1 MMSYFTR
8 IIFVSR
14 LVGVIVLM
22 VCVTSLLGSLATPV
36 AQADDPI
43 LPPDSDLDGLADT
56 VELQGWVNERVND
69 QGVAPYRTDP
79 YDADSDDDGLT
90 DGEEKLYNTDPLDAR
105 NPGIYTIYE
114 DHFETSE
121 YVFAWTPVARSGRYR
136 PYGHRMIGLNT
147 LVIRRGTT
155 FTVGGPALVNGYP
168 VSLSWGDALKNPGV
182 LTALTISSRNPC
194 GDKCNSWT
202 VTVPSGGTVGK
213 YKLTASNGQ
222 GWTDTLIVD
231 VIFEMPTGL
240 TSAQVDNFLYDGD
253 RNNKRDETGIWFYGN
268 GTDPDQ
274 DLKIRLYSSSYDL
287 SQYAAYIFDGVE
299 AVRYYGKTASQYP
312 SAIQVIHG
320 LKTTWDASDRLTRQS
335 DAFTCFAYPL
345 TARYSAWNTLFPSAS
360 NMNNQCSNIAG
371 LVTSLHR
378 SVGIP
383 ARMVAVDHRGSN
395 FDTSAEIWTRSG
407 TSGSYD
413 WYTTRAFVANEGDP
427 NNLGYCTQTNVANG
441 YYPRVSRAEWG
452 RTRYKP
458 YYKVWPSRGSS
469 SNGSEWMMVTA
480 NENWV
485 ADDLVS
491 GIDYKWVVWDKY
503 NVVRQDWFETLAMP
517 YWNTYYR
524 VDREPVDLGEPEI
537 NNPPAWNQPAPS
549 DWLPTVPPG
558 TPTLNPIAN
567 SDGDGSY
574 IVNWT
579 NATEAQYYQL
589 EEDDNLNFTS
599 PTTRYYG
606 GSKTKSITG
615 QPAGTWYYR
624 VRAENNAGTSADW
637 SNIQSVTVNIG
648 GASLLAAEADSPQL
662 MTLQMVDEPATDS
675 LKVRLGEVVNEY
687 GLDENNDGQFE
698 SLVLQVEVEALQA
711 GSYWIQG
718 QLGTDNPV
726 AAPSGGIIA
735 IDEFPVKLE
744 QGRQLVNLLFDGLSL
759 SRNRIDG
766 PYQLMYLLV
775 TDVDN
780 PTPLDFANDAIASK
794 NNSYTTAAYKFNN
807 FKTPDAMFARSFND
821 RAIDLNQDG
830 FAEALEIE
838 VNLDIYRPGSYTVV
852 GELYD
857 STGLFLGEST
867 WNGTDN
873 RATLRFDQIEGF
885 SGPFELR
892 NLRLGRN
899 DGRAMD
905 ELERAYT
912 TQYVTQIQPV
922 SGFTTLPSL
931 KRGDLETMGVG
942 ITATTYLAVPLD
954 TNANGKYDALQIKVG
969 IQVVTPNNYQLEG
982 WLVDEQGELVSWTQT
997 GPVNLAGGNHELTLS
1012 YDGRTLADYMK
1023 THGQTMQKFTLV
1035 ALKLYTGPLK
1045 WNEIKDEV
1053 DVAFTTG
1060 SYRLEQFESPAKNKV
1075 VFEDYM
1081 EQADSQWTN
1090 VQSPWEIAPNRAFF
1104 SPTQAWRG
1112 ANANAVL
1119 DTVIN
1124 LSNTLQPVLKLRT
1137 YYRFNGDG
1145 VGYIKVSNNGAD
1157 WQTLATLNDDLYSW
1171 KTRIID
1177 LSAFANQPALTLRF
1191 ELVSAGGSTD
1201 DFWYIDDVLVA
1212 AKVYDTDND
1221 GLPDYDEAIR
1231 GTDPNNPDTDG
1242 DGLPDGWEVDHNLNP
1257 LDPTGDNG
1265 ALGDPDHDGLNNIT
1279 EYNLGTDPRN
1289 PDTDGDGLL
1298 DGWEVQ
1304 HGFDPLDPT
1313 GDNGASGDP
1322 DGDGLDNGGEQQLG
1336 TDPNDPDTDD
1346 DGLIDSVDPEPGRA
1360 LKRLYLPL
1368 IVK

>member
-1 MMSYFTR
+1 MG
-8 IIFVSR
+8 IGI
-14 LVGVIVLM
+14 LPLPEP
-22 VCVTSLLGSLATPV
+22 LATPV
-36 AQADDPI
+36 IQADGPI

-69 QGVAPYRTDP
+69 QGGGVPYVTDP

-90 DGEEKLYNTDPLDAR
+90 DGEEKLYNTNPLDTK
-105 NPGIYTIYE
+105 NPGIYTVYE
-114 DHFETSE
+114 DRFETSE
-121 YVFAWTPVARSGRYR
+121 YSFAWTPVARSRLYR

-155 FTVGGPALVNGYP
+155 FTVGGPRIVDDAP
-168 VSLSWGDALKNPGV
+168 VTLNWADGLKNPGV
-182 LTALTISSRNPC
+182 LSPLTIGQSNPC
-194 GDKCNSWT
+194 GDQCNSWN
-202 VTVPSGGTVGK
+202 VTVPSDSTVGK

-240 TSAQVDNFLYDGD
+240 TPAQVDNFLYDGD

-268 GTDPDQ
+268 GADPDQ
-274 DLKIRLYSSSYDL
+274 DLKIRLYASSYDL
-287 SQYAAYIFDGVE
+287 SQYAAFIFDGAE

-312 SAIQVIHG
+312 SAIQAVHG
-320 LKTTWDASDRLTRQS
+320 VRTTWDASDRLTKQA

-345 TARYSAWNTLFPSAS
+345 TPRYSAWNTLFPSAS

-383 ARMVAVDHRGSN
+383 ARLVAVDHRSSN
-395 FDTSAEIWTRSG
+395 FDTSAEVWTRS
-407 TSGSYD
+407 SSSNSYD
-413 WYTTRAFVANEGDP
+413 WFTTRAFVANEGDP
-427 NNLGYCTQTNVANG
+427 NNLGYCTQTHVANG

-480 NENWV
+480 NENWI
-485 ADDLVS
+485 AEDIGS
-491 GIDYKWVVWDKY
+491 GVDYKWVVWDKY

-517 YWNTYYR
+517 YWNTNYR

-537 NNPPAWNQPAPS
+537 NNPPAWNQSTPS

-567 SDGDGSY
+567 ADGDGSY
-574 IVNWT
+574 TVNWT
-579 NATEAQYYQL
+579 NASEAQYYQL
-589 EEDDNLNFTS
+589 EEDNTPNFTS

-606 GSKTKSITG
+606 GSKTKNITG
-615 QPAGTWYYR
+615 QPSGTWYYR
-624 VRAENNAGTSADW
+624 VRAENNVGTSATW
-637 SNIQSVTVNIG
+637 SNIQSVTVSSG
-648 GASLLAAEADSPQL
+648 SALLLAAETDPSEM
-662 MTLQMVDEPATDS
+662 MTLQTVEEPAADS

-687 GLDENNDGQFE
+687 GLDEDSNGQFE
-698 SLVLQVEVEALQA
+698 ALVLQVEVEAIEA

-718 QLGTDNPV
+718 QLGTDHPV
-726 AAPSGGIIA
+726 AAPSAGIIA
-735 IDEFPVKLE
+735 IDEFQVNLE

-766 PYQLMYLLV
+766 PYQLMHLLV

-830 FAEALEIE
+830 FAEGVEIE
-838 VNLDIYRPGSYTVV
+838 AVLDIYRPGTYTVV

-857 STGLFLGEST
+857 SNAFLLGEAT
-867 WNGTDN
+867 WSGTDS
-873 RATLRFDQIEGF
+873 RVILRFDQIAGV

-892 NLRLGRN
+892 NLRLSRA
-899 DGRAMD
+899 DGQAMD
-905 ELERAYT
+905 ELERAY
-912 TQYVTQIQPV
+912 VTQNVTQGQPV
-922 SGFTTLPSL
+922 SGFTALSSFTS
-931 KRGDLETMGVG
+931 GDLGTLGVG
-942 ITATTYLAVPLD
+942 ITATTYLDVPID

-969 IQVVTPNNYQLEG
+969 IQVTTPDNYQLEG
-982 WLVDEQGELVSWTQT
+982 WLIDQQGELVSWTQT
-997 GPVNLAGGNHELTLS
+997 GPISLAAGNHELTLT

-1023 THGQTMQKFTLV
+1023 TRGLTFQKFTLV

-1045 WNEIKDEV
+1045 WDQINDEV
-1053 DVAFTTG
+1053 DVAFTTS
-1060 SYRLEQFESPAKNKV
+1060 SYRPEQFELPVRNKI

-1081 EQADSQWTN
+1081 EQTGSQWTN
-1090 VQSPWEIAPNRAFF
+1090 VQSPWEIAQNGAFF
-1104 SPTQAWRG
+1104 SPTKTWRA

-1124 LSNTLQPVLKLRT
+1124 LSNTLRPVLKFRT
-1137 YYRFNGDG
+1137 YHRFNDG
-1145 VGYIKVSNNGAD
+1145 NDVGYVKVSSNGTN
-1157 WQTLATLNDDLYSW
+1157 WQTIATLNDGLYSW
-1171 KTRIID
+1171 ETRVID
-1177 LSAFANQPALTLRF
+1177 LSAYANQPALTLRF
-1191 ELVSAGGSTD
+1191 ELASAGGASN

-1212 AKVYDTDND
+1212 AEVFDTDNDGLSDYDEQILGTDPNYPDTDND
-1221 GLPDYDEAIR
+1221 GLPD
-1231 GTDPNNPDTDG
+1231 
-1242 DGLPDGWEVDHNLNP
+1242 GWEVNYNLNP

-1265 ALGDPDHDGLNNIT
+1265 ALGDPDHDGLNNMT
-1279 EYNLGTDPRN
+1279 EYNLGTHPNN

-1298 DGWEVQ
+1298 DGWEVRF
-1304 HGFDPLDPT
+1304 GFDPLDPT
-1313 GDNGASGDP
+1313 GNNGASGDP
-1322 DGDGLDNGGEQQLG
+1322 DGDGLNNGEEQQLG

-1346 DGLIDSVDPEPGRA
+1346 DGLIDSVDPEPGKA
-1360 LKRLYLPL
+1360 VEKLFLPL